1 MGRGEWA
8 GSTVQMS
15 LGWAPAICLLPQ
27 GQWLAAPPGRAP
39 MEGLTA
45 DQALFALELG
55 TPTTQAGV
63 Q

>member
-1 MGRGEWA
+1 
-8 GSTVQMS
+8 MS

-55 TPTTQAGV
+55 TPTTQADV